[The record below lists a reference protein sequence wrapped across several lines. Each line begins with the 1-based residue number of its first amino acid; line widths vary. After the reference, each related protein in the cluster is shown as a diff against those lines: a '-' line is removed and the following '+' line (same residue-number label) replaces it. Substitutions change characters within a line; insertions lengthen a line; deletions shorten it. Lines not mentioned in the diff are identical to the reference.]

1 MERAGGD
8 EAAGI
13 AIHYRDLVENH
24 PYLVVCY
31 LPDSTI
37 LFANTTAREFFG
49 SELEGQRWLDYLPE
63 EDRATNRRELAT
75 YRPEAPVRTIEN
87 PAVDANGDPRWIEW
101 TTRALFDA
109 DDRLTHL
116 QSVGA
121 DVTERR
127 AAREA
132 LEKSEAELAEAQRI
146 AHLGSWTSD
155 FVADEIRWSD
165 EVYRIFGLQRDEWGA
180 THEAFMQAVHPEDR
194 ERVQR
199 AVETALD
206 PGGPRYDIEHRIVRP
221 DGEVRHVYQR
231 GTVDFDAEGR
241 PLRMVGTV
249 LDITERRRAEQA
261 LDHLAHHDALTE
273 LPNRNALR
281 ERLITTIEEGAD
293 KVWAVI
299 HLGLDRFRSVNEGL
313 GHATGDALLQQA
325 ARRLENSLQGGEY
338 LARVGGDE
346 FAVLAT
352 AEEGE
357 AGITATTERLLAPF
371 RELFQQEGGEF
382 FLPASAGVALYPR
395 DADEADGLLQR
406 AAAAMAQC
414 KAEGGNG
421 VRYHAEE
428 MNERARSR
436 VALEGKLRRAVMN
449 REGFFLHYQPK
460 VEAGTGRILGAEAL
474 LRWQDGDGEIHSPA
488 TFIPA
493 LEQTGLI
500 AELGR
505 WILATACAQCRSWQE
520 AGLPPV
526 RMAVNLA
533 APQFH
538 DPAMAATLES
548 VLAETGLAAG
558 DLELEVTE
566 RMLMTDIP
574 GVIRTLGQFREMGIK
589 LALDDFGTGYSSL
602 AYLRQ
607 FPMDCLKIDRAFIND
622 LGNGGGALIRAILGL
637 GESLGVETVAEGVE
651 EADQADFLEHHG
663 CRALQGFL
671 FARPLTAEAF
681 GELLADGGRI
691 RTQARH

>member
-1 MERAGGD
+1 M
-8 EAAGI
+8 AADPS
-13 AIHYRDLVENH
+13 H
-24 PYLVVCY
+24 
-31 LPDSTI
+31 
-37 LFANTTAREFFG
+37 
-49 SELEGQRWLDYLPE
+49 
-63 EDRATNRRELAT
+63 ELA
-75 YRPEAPVRTIEN
+75 V
-87 PAVDANGDPRWIEW
+87 V
-101 TTRALFDA
+101 
-109 DDRLTHL
+109 
-116 QSVGA
+116 
-121 DVTERR
+121 
-127 AAREA
+127 
-132 LEKSEAELAEAQRI
+132 
-146 AHLGSWTSD
+146 
-155 FVADEIRWSD
+155 
-165 EVYRIFGLQRDEWGA
+165 
-180 THEAFMQAVHPEDR
+180 
-194 ERVQR
+194 
-199 AVETALD
+199 
-206 PGGPRYDIEHRIVRP
+206 
-221 DGEVRHVYQR
+221 
-231 GTVDFDAEGR
+231 
-241 PLRMVGTV
+241 
-249 LDITERRRAEQA
+249 
-261 LDHLAHHDALTE
+261 
-273 LPNRNALR
+273 
-281 ERLITTIEEGAD
+281 
-293 KVWAVI
+293 
-299 HLGLDRFRSVNEGL
+299 HLGLDRFRSINEGL
-313 GHATGDALLQQA
+313 GHATGDTLLQQA
-325 ARRLENSLQGGEY
+325 ARRLENSLEAREY

-346 FAVLAT
+346 FAVLLHHG
-352 AEEGE
+352 EES
-357 AGITATTERLLAPF
+357 AITPSIERLLGPF
-371 RELFQQEGGEF
+371 RELFRQEGEEF
-382 FLPASAGVALYPR
+382 YLPASAGVALYPR
-395 DADEADGLLQR
+395 DATDADGLLQR

-460 VEAGTGRILGAEAL
+460 VEAGSGRILGAEAL
-474 LRWQDGDGEIHSPA
+474 LRWRDGDGEVHSPA

-548 VLAETGLAAG
+548 VLADTGLAAG

-607 FPMDCLKIDRAFIND
+607 FPMDCLKIDRAFVND
-622 LGNGGGALIRAILGL
+622 LGNGGGPLIRAILGL

-651 EADQADFLEHHG
+651 EADQADFLERHG

-681 GELLADGGRI
+681 GELLAGGAHLR
-691 RTQARH
+691 AHGEE

>member
-1 MERAGGD
+1 MNGTDQGTEAG
-8 EAAGI
+8 AT
-13 AIHYRDLVENH
+13 IHYRDIVENH

-31 LPDSTI
+31 RPDSTV
-37 LFANTTAREFFG
+37 LFANTTARTFFG
-49 SELEGQRWLDYLPE
+49 YDLEGGRWLETLSE
-63 EDRATNRRELAT
+63 ADRAANERELAAYT
-75 YRPEAPVRTIEN
+75 PAAPLRTIEN
-87 PAVDANGDPRWIEW
+87 PAVGADGAERWLRW
-101 TTRALFDA
+101 TTRAVFD
-109 DDRLTHL
+109 DNGELSHL
-116 QSVGA
+116 QGVG
-121 DVTERR
+121 VEITEER

-132 LEKSEAELAEAQRI
+132 LKRSEAELAEAQHI
-146 AHLGSWTSD
+146 AHLGSWVSD
-155 FVADEIRWSD
+155 FAVDEIRWSD
-165 EVYRIFGLQRDEWGA
+165 EVYRIFGLERDEWGA

-199 AVETALD
+199 AVEAALS

-221 DGEVRHVYQR
+221 DGEVRHVYQL

-261 LDHLAHHDALTE
+261 LDHLTHHDALTE

-281 ERLITTIEEGAD
+281 ERLVNAMEEEAGEGL
-293 KVWAVI
+293 AVI
-299 HLGLDRFRSVNEGL
+299 HLGLDRFRSINEGL

-325 ARRLENSLQGGEY
+325 ARRLENSLAEREY

-346 FAVLAT
+346 FAVLLPGC
-352 AEEGE
+352 EEE
-357 AGITATTERLLAPF
+357 QVTPATERLLEPF
-371 RELFQQEGGEF
+371 RDLFRQEGGEF
-382 FLPASAGVALYPR
+382 YLPASLGVALYPR
-395 DADEADGLLQR
+395 DAADADGLLQR

-421 VRYHAEE
+421 VRYHAEA

-449 REGFFLHYQPK
+449 QEGFFLHYQPK

-474 LRWQDGDGEIHSPA
+474 LRWQDGEGEVHSPA

-500 AELGR
+500 TELGR
-505 WILATACAQCRSWQE
+505 WILTTACQQCHDWRE
-520 AGLPPV
+520 AGHAPI

-538 DPAMAATLES
+538 DPTMAKTLEA
-548 VLAETGLAAG
+548 VLGETGLAAG

-574 GVIRTLGQFREMGIK
+574 GVIRTLGQFREMGVA

-602 AYLRQ
+602 AYLRH
-607 FPMDCLKIDRAFIND
+607 FPMDCLKIDRAFVND
-622 LGNGGGALIRAILGL
+622 LANGGGDLIRAILGL

-651 EADQADFLEHHG
+651 EADQAEFLEHHG
-663 CRALQGFL
+663 CRAFQGFL
-671 FARPLTAEAF
+671 FARPLTADAF
-681 GELLADGGRI
+681 GRLLADGGRI
-691 RTQARH
+691 PVRNAHP